1 MQRILLFMRGRQA
14 LGSRQDLL
22 LGAGLVLTIFCVFLR
37 TLCPTLYWGDCGELA
52 LVVQTL
58 GVPHP
63 TGYPLYC
70 LLGKAWTL
78 LLPFGTIV
86 WRLNVLSALLGAL
99 ACGWLFGFARTIGLP
114 RSLALTV
121 AGLLAFSATFWQ
133 QSLITETYTLAAF
146 FTCLL
151 LFLAARWRARGRRA
165 ADLRGLALVYGFT
178 LTCHQTNTL
187 FVPGFLAFVFWSQPE
202 LLALRRSAVRRQWAA
217 TLACALPPLL
227 LFLYLPLRAHA
238 HPVYNWGDVETPFAF
253 FYHVT
258 GRQFADLMF
267 HQTLANVGIRFQS
280 WLFGLGLELPWPLI
294 ALAVLGLA
302 LFWRRVSDRPLAAL
316 LTWILLADVG
326 FVINY
331 AIYNGYIYYIPSYV
345 VLCVCAGRGLWGA
358 WQALEP
364 FLDAERRPALA
375 AFAACA
381 ATLLVPMQAWTHRG
395 TSLSGNW
402 TCYDY
407 GRNLLASVPPHGM
420 LIENG
425 DDTALSSLLY
435 QQVVEGKRPDVT
447 LVRRGL
453 LSGLFDPHYQ
463 RWTGIWYADMV
474 KRGYPR
480 LSQLYPQNSLS
491 ADAALSEDP
500 LRRLMADA
508 VRHGTPVC
516 LLEPAGEP
524 PNFGGLP
531 SIADDDGTQ
540 MRLDQYLDRHYET
553 AQVGLVTRVF
563 APGQKPS
570 DAALSAE
577 TERVWR
583 SYQLRG
589 VFTGDL
595 QHDYFL
601 TLLALTYSHGSLAR
615 ARLADARGDY
625 PVAAQSYSNVLTLFR
640 SDEAA
645 QGLSRCQKAAP
656 RVALGMETSR

>member
-1 MQRILLFMRGRQA
+1 MPRILPFLRSQFLQG
-14 LGSRQDLL
+14 RQDLL
-22 LGAGLVLTIFCVFLR
+22 LGAGLVLTVFCVFLR

-78 LLPFGTIV
+78 LLPVGTIV

-99 ACGWLFGFARTIGLP
+99 ACGWLFGFGRVIGLP
-114 RSLALTV
+114 RSLALTM

-146 FTCLL
+146 FSCLL
-151 LFLAARWRARGRRA
+151 LFLAARWRAQGCRA
-165 ADLRGLALVYGFT
+165 ADLRWLAVAYGFT

-187 FVPGFLAFVFWSQPE
+187 FVPGFLAFVFWSQPG
-202 LLALRRSAVRRQWAA
+202 LLALRRAAVRRQWAG

-253 FYHVT
+253 FYHIT
-258 GRQFADLMF
+258 GRQFSELMF
-267 HQTLANVGIRFQS
+267 HQPLAQVFVRFQS

-302 LFWRRVSDRPLAAL
+302 LFWRQALDRPLAAL
-316 LTWILLADVG
+316 LTWILVADVG

-364 FLDAERRPALA
+364 FLEAERRPALA
-375 AFAACA
+375 ALAACA
-381 ATLLVPMQAWTHRG
+381 ALLLVPLQAWAHRG

-407 GRNLLASVPPHGM
+407 GRNLLASVPPNGL

-425 DDTALSSLLY
+425 DDTALSSVLY
-435 QQVVEGKRPDVT
+435 LQIAEGQRPDVT

-453 LSGLFDPHYQ
+453 LHYLFDPNYN
-463 RWTGIWYADMV
+463 RWVGTWYADAL
-474 KRGYPR
+474 KSSYPR
-480 LSQLYPQNSLS
+480 LSLLYANNTLS
-491 ADAALSEDP
+491 AREALSEDP
-500 LRRLMADA
+500 LRRLVADA
-508 VRHGTPVC
+508 IGQGTPVC
-516 LLEPAGEP
+516 VLEPAGEP
-524 PNFGGLP
+524 PTFSATSP
-531 SIADDDGTQ
+531 MHDDDETPL
-540 MRLDQYLDRHYET
+540 RLDQYLDRHYQT
-553 AQVGLVTRVF
+553 APIGLVTRVF

-577 TERVWR
+577 TERVWH

-589 VFTGDL
+589 VFTGGL
-595 QHDYFL
+595 QRDHFL

-615 ARLADARGDY
+615 ARLADAQGDY
-625 PVAAQSYSNVLTLFR
+625 AVAAQSYSNVLTLFA

-645 QGLSRCQKAAP
+645 QGLDHCRKAAP
-656 RVALGMETSR
+656 RVALEMETPR